1 MYKLKPLK
9 DFYKILNISRKAED
23 IQIKKAYKIAALKW
37 HPDKNSESEEKLN
50 KASKLMQEIN
60 KAMDILGDKLKRA
73 KYDRDLEA

>member
-1 MYKLKPLK
+1 M
-9 DFYKILNISRKAED
+9 
-23 IQIKKAYKIAALKW
+23 KW
-37 HPDKNSESEEKLN
+37 HPDKNSESEEKIT